1 MNDNKFNTGVYLK
14 CSVVILS
21 LNLLDITD
29 GGIILKKSTIVV
41 AGTLLLSSLLLGA
54 CGNKQASTSNNSS
67 SAAKTSKVTQQ
78 NQIVGSF
85 KDNKDGAAITL
96 NSDGTGQYVYADS
109 DNPDTNDQ
117 LTWKKSGSNYTVNL
131 KDSNVTSPL
140 TAKLSSNQLTL
151 SGDDNWNTE
160 TLTKVNGKLNL
171 SQFLADA
178 HKAKN
183 GNSSQSSKANES
195 STDDKTVGVMAALL
209 VDPDF
214 FKDNVN
220 DGSMYYG
227 NNGGEIAKS
236 CAGYSFVTSDGDP
249 TSYIYY
255 KQNGNSVTIKQI
267 DPEGDESVAEAGF
280 KTRTVSLDRLKTDY
294 YNNSSKQSEVNG
306 YVNKLKPYSEAD
318 K

>member
-1 MNDNKFNTGVYLK
+1 MKKF
-14 CSVVILS
+14 
-21 LNLLDITD
+21 
-29 GGIILKKSTIVV
+29 TIAV
-41 AGTLLLSSLLLGA
+41 AGSLLLSSLLLGA
-54 CGNKQASTSNNSS
+54 CGNHQASTSTNSS
-67 SAAKTSKVTQQ
+67 NAAKTSKLTQQ
-78 NQIVGSF
+78 KQIVGSF

-117 LTWKKSGSNYTVNL
+117 LTWKKSGNSYTINL

-140 TAKLSSNQLTL
+140 TAKLSGNQLTL
-151 SGDDNWNTE
+151 SGDSNWNTE
-160 TLTKVNGKLNL
+160 TLTKVNWKLNL
-171 SQFLADA
+171 SNFLASA

-183 GNSSQSSKANES
+183 GNSSQSSKANEG

-227 NNGGEIAKS
+227 NNGGDITKA
-236 CAGYSFVTSDGDP
+236 CDGYSFVTSDGDP
-249 TSYIYY
+249 TSYIYF
-255 KQNGNSVTIKQI
+255 KQNGNNVTIKQI

-318 K
+318 N